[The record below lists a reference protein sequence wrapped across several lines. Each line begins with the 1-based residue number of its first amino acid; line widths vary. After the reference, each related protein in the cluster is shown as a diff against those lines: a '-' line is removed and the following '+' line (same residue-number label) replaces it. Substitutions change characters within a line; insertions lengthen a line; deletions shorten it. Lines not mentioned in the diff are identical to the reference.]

1 MVLGDRARK
10 RVTRLTAYKN
20 LMRRDAEEMAARMTE
35 LLNAEQELSLG
46 LGKPARFSHMELLFF
61 TLPNGEEFTLLTRR

>member
-35 LLNAEQELSLG
+35 LLNAEQE
-46 LGKPARFSHMELLFF
+46 H
-61 TLPNGEEFTLLTRR
+61 LPRTWEAS